1 MRARS
6 PRPDHEEQRRKK
18 MLLSSRSIPPKPLKF
33 GTNKSDRYLSIKHL
47 LPSTPIPSPSLPS
60 ILPRHGKKPPKLN
73 SRKIVRG
80 ILWLSFLIG
89 VYYLVSLG
97 KRTSHQLAE
106 LTFLTSLG
114 KTYEIV
120 EASELPD
127 YPTPLAVTDAKGKH
141 YWTISIPQDSPF
153 PLPPTDYADICSQ
166 APEVGRHVAAKPS
179 KPEHTAGYYHED
191 PNFIDVAEAQARN
204 FLPPEPS
211 SPAHGSED
219 AAIPVCD
226 RSLTYILDAADA
238 GLGAALLGIWLSYS
252 LARREGR
259 AFFIDDTHFPYG
271 NYSTFFTSVPR
282 PEPPC
287 RLPPPSHRVPC
298 PHQAKHLVVSAATTP
313 WVFGPA
319 FHAHFSLRE
328 IFDLAREGYEA
339 LFHLRPEDAAYAINR
354 ANKLRAAN
362 GNESGNSGPD
372 RAKVG
377 NQDDT
382 DTYDYDYDYDEPPIE
397 NGLVGIHIRR
407 GDRHPFSLAYS
418 QNYIPP
424 EQYMSTAHRLVGQS
438 PDWRFL
444 VASDDADMYE
454 HIDLPG
460 TQRAQEKISLAS
472 KKSLVRMGHGGDGR
486 RGALGW
492 EGGFFKDVF
501 WGLGLPEE
509 LKWGPKKMGSPMPMK
524 EKHRYGEKGEDG
536 REKRVHHHDS
546 VHSGGNKEKKKT
558 AAAAATTKTTTGTGK
573 GSEAEVERDYRT
585 DPTKEALQLREFLGR
600 AYLLDLAMLGLSD
613 KVVCGVSANACR
625 ILAVMLGWERAF
637 EKKDWNNVDGGYEWR
652 IMDY

>member
-6 PRPDHEEQRRKK
+6 PRPDHAEQQRKK
-18 MLLSSRSIPPKPLKF
+18 MLLSSRSNPPKPLIF
-33 GTNKSDRYLSIKHL
+33 GTTKSDRYLSIKHL

-73 SRKIVRG
+73 SRRIVRS
-80 ILWLSFLIG
+80 ILWLSFLIA
-89 VYYLVSLG
+89 VYYLVSFG
-97 KRTSHQLAE
+97 KRTSHQVAE

-114 KTYEIV
+114 KTYEII

-141 YWTISIPQDSPF
+141 HWTISIPQNLRF
-153 PLPPTDYADICSQ
+153 PLAPTEYADICSQ
-166 APEVGRHVAAKPS
+166 ALEVGRHVAAKPS
-179 KPEHTAGYYHED
+179 KPEHTASYYHKD
-191 PNFIDVAEAQARN
+191 ASFIDVAEAQARN

-211 SPAHGSED
+211 SAAHSSED
-219 AAIPVCD
+219 GGLPVCD

-238 GLGAALLGIWLSYS
+238 GFGSALLGIWLSYS
-252 LARREGR
+252 LARHEGR
-259 AFFIDDTHFPYG
+259 AFFIDDTDFPYG
-271 NYSTFFTSVPR
+271 NFSTFFTSMPQ
-282 PEPPC
+282 PDPPC
-287 RLPPPSHRVPC
+287 RLPPASHRVPC
-298 PHQAKHLVVSAATTP
+298 PHQANHLVVSAATTP
-313 WVFGPA
+313 WIFGPA
-319 FHAHFSLRE
+319 FHAHFSRRE

-339 LFHLRPEDAAYAINR
+339 LFHLRPEDAAYALNR
-354 ANKLRAAN
+354 ASKLRAAADN
-362 GNESGNSGPD
+362 GNAGPNSDGA
-372 RAKVG
+372 RG
-377 NQDDT
+377 QDDSDG
-382 DTYDYDYDYDEPPIE
+382 DTVE

-407 GDRHPFSLAYS
+407 GDRHPFSLAYA

-424 EQYMSTAHRLVGQS
+424 EQYMSTARRLVGQS
-438 PDWRFL
+438 PHWRFL

-454 HIDLPG
+454 HVDLQG
-460 TQRAQEKISLAS
+460 AQRAQEKVSLAS
-472 KKSLVRMGHGGDGR
+472 KRSLERMGHGGGGGGGGG

-509 LKWGPKKMGSPMPMK
+509 LKWGPKKVGSPMPMK
-524 EKHRYGEKGEDG
+524 EKHRFGEKGADG
-536 REKRVHHHDS
+536 REKRVHHHES
-546 VHSGGNKEKKKT
+546 AHSGRNKKKT
-558 AAAAATTKTTTGTGK
+558 TTTTGVTGDHGEGETVK
-573 GSEAEVERDYRT
+573 GLVRQDREAEREPDRDYRT
-585 DPTKEALQLREFLGR
+585 DPTKEALQLRELLGR
-600 AYLLDLAMLGLSD
+600 AYLLDLAMLAQSD